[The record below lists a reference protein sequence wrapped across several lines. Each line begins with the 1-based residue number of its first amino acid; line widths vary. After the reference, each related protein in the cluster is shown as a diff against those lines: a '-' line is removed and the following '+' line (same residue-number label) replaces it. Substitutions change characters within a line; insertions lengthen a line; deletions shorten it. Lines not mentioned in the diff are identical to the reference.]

1 MSLWGLVDAYGECGG
16 VRGMVD
22 WWDEKG
28 IWWRVGSGYFL
39 DAKQEVGWHER
50 EDALSRF

>member
-1 MSLWGLVDAYGECGG
+1 MGIGGCIWRVWGSE
-16 VRGMVD
+16 GMVD